1 MAQKK
6 VIDAKADDKGKIIAV
21 KIEGNK
27 SFTNID
33 TAVKMAENGKFSN
46 VIAVHPQ
53 NGPAYLRAKPD
64 DRKSNNLDEMAKK

>member
-27 SFTNID
+27 SFTNIE
-33 TAVKMAENGKFSN
+33 TAVKMAGDGKLSN
-46 VIAVHPQ
+46 VTAVHPQ
-53 NGPAYLRAKPD
+53 NGTAYLRSKPD
-64 DRKSNNLDEMAKK
+64 GKKSNNLDEMAKK